1 MHHYVTLWK
10 LPIPIGLSAICST
23 LRIKTVLTSK
33 TSFTKLSELL
43 RGWKVYF
50 AKRKNG
56 LAGPG
61 GSNCTPLLTYI
72 SHLASLCQ
80 NYVWQ
85 DIYYST
91 IPFSKLQTLYIV
103 RYKMLLS
110 SQ

>member
-56 LAGPG
+56 LVGVIA
-61 GSNCTPLLTYI
+61 
-72 SHLASLCQ
+72 HR
-80 NYVWQ
+80 
-85 DIYYST
+85 YSPT
-91 IPFSKLQTLYIV
+91 FHT
-103 RYKMLLS
+103 
-110 SQ
+110 